1 MSSALNSDQVQQK
14 LDALDGWRLS
24 HDGARIRKDWK
35 VSNFLA
41 GLSFFERI
49 AEVAE
54 AMQHHPDL
62 HLENYNQAWVEIWTH
77 TVGGLTP
84 ADFELA
90 ERIDQMAGYIEA

>member
-1 MSSALNSDQVQQK
+1 MSVALDSDQVRQK
-14 LDALDGWRLS
+14 LEALDGWHLS
-24 HDGARIRKDWK
+24 HEGSRIRKDWK

-41 GLSFFERI
+41 GLSFFERVG
-49 AEVAE
+49 EVAE

-90 ERIDQMAGYIEA
+90 GRIDEMSGYIET